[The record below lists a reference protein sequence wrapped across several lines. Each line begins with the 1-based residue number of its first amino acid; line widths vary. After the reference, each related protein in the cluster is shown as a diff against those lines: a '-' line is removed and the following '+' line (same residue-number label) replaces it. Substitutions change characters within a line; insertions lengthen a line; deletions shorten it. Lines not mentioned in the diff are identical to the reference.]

1 MKDSAAGNENR
12 FETLSA
18 EKAARVELWRGAQSA
33 LWGAEALGGVIA
45 VTTPLPT
52 QGIRAEARGEYG
64 SHDSRRATALL
75 SAGNDKGGVSLDGA
89 WLKNHGIDTLG
100 QGGERAGHA
109 NQSLVAK
116 AGVSPRPAGALG

>member
-89 WLKNHGIDTLG
+89 WLKTNGIDRKSTRLNSS
-100 QGGERAGHA
+100 H
-109 NQSLVAK
+109 
-116 AGVSPRPAGALG
+116 